1 MLVGV
6 LCLFAFVV
14 LFIFIGM
21 NTEMAARSDA
31 SAEQHK
37 GVETTGSSR
46 SN

>member
-31 SAEQHK
+31 SAAQHK